1 MFAFKIRIR
10 NWIEPRSLIRA
21 LQLHPRLQA
30 LICCM
35 REARRLALASMA
47 EHFGTLLFLLVYFWV
62 VVITAIDYALFY
74 AVFPYRYFVVTSLLL
89 LLALVAG
96 RSWRFKM
103 GLLLILMV
111 WFSVLPR
118 VSWHSET
125 NFFINA
131 GSLRKGMTLEQ
142 AATRMRP
149 FLMTVSADGRLVW
162 FQPRPGAPDLCM
174 AEVRN
179 GRLRRISMRP
189 G

>member
-1 MFAFKIRIR
+1 
-10 NWIEPRSLIRA
+10 
-21 LQLHPRLQA
+21 
-30 LICCM
+30 M

-62 VVITAIDYALFY
+62 VVITAIDHALFY

-111 WFSVLPR
+111 WFSLLPR

-131 GSLRKGMTLEQ
+131 GSLRQGMTIEQ
-142 AATRMRP
+142 AAVRMRP
-149 FLMTVSADGRLVW
+149 FFMTVSADGRLVW
-162 FQPRPGAPDLCM
+162 FQPRPGAPDVCI